1 MFVLLITVNYVKQPF
16 ALSVSCN
23 DETNKRPLLLR
34 YLLLLLTEVLS
45 YPLSLVCD
53 LNANVNLFSWLKWTS
68 FSRCRVY

>member
-1 MFVLLITVNYVKQPF
+1 MFVLLITVNYVKQAF
-16 ALSVSCN
+16 AFSVSCN

-53 LNANVNLFSWLKWTS
+53 LNANVNLFSLKWTS
-68 FSRCRVY
+68 FSRCRVC